1 MSSDSYASVT
11 LPGMHKTAIY
21 EIFANSKKKPRFSK
35 TFEEWDKEW
44 EESKA
49 RRKREEEKEFGGD
62 PDET

>member
-11 LPGMHKTAIY
+11 LPGMHKTAID
-21 EIFANSKKKPRFSK
+21 EIFANSKKKPRYSK

-44 EESKA
+44 QERKA
-49 RRKREEEKEFGGD
+49 RRKRDQEKELAED